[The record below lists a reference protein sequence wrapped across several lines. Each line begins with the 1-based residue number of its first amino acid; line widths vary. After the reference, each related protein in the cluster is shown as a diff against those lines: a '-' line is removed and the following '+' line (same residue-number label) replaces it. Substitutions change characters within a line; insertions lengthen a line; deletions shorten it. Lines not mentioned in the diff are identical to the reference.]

1 MPTGWGVSGR
11 SACGGSAG
19 PTRPRQGRGRGDRKC
34 PARRD
39 GVTVQRP
46 GAGAGARR
54 SGRTRF
60 SLRLY
65 VAGRAPNSA
74 AALANLR
81 ALLAE
86 APLDARTADLEVVDV
101 LEEPARALGD
111 GVIVSPT
118 LVRLSPAPEVRIVG
132 SLSDLPAV
140 RAALG
145 LENA

>member
-1 MPTGWGVSGR
+1 M
-11 SACGGSAG
+11 
-19 PTRPRQGRGRGDRKC
+19 K
-34 PARRD
+34 ARRA
-39 GVTVQRP
+39 
-46 GAGAGARR
+46 GAGAGAPRP
-54 SGRTRF
+54 SRTRL

-86 APLDARTADLEVVDV
+86 APVDARTADLEVVDV

-132 SLSDLPAV
+132 SLSNLPAV

-145 LENA
+145 LENP